1 MDNRCVCSHGST
13 YRLPPPSLSISS
25 GLPHARHNNVEM
37 RSINNPTVA
46 SKCSRE
52 RKSHTSV
59 TSNQKLGLIRL
70 SGDST
75 LTVQTKSQASYANSL
90 VMGTEEELGGN
101 LGCSSSRRGNDE
113 KWDRLL
119 ADG

>member
-25 GLPHARHNNVEM
+25 GLPHARHNKVEM

-75 LTVQTKSQASYANSL
+75 LTVQIDQKPGLLCKQPSY
-90 VMGTEEELGGN
+90 GY
-101 LGCSSSRRGNDE
+101 RGRVGR
-113 KWDRLL
+113 KFRMLFQ
-119 ADG
+119 